1 MQITNSELELVA
13 VYRQKLK
20 VINHQANPQYLQRIS
35 GSDAEFIVFG
45 CEIINPDAL
54 YPSSENILLFVRNEK
69 SEITATLPLRS
80 LFFGANPLSSNDKRF
95 RDLYLFP
102 NDRRIVDIEN
112 CYCKA
117 TDSANGTIV
126 RQFQLGMYFFN
137 QNKNV
142 LNDDYPRT

>member
-20 VINHQANPQYLQRIS
+20 VINHEANPQYLQRIS

-45 CEIINPDAL
+45 CEIITPDAL
-54 YPSSENILLFVRNEK
+54 FPSSENMLLIVRNEK

-80 LFFGANPLSSNDKRF
+80 LFYGSNPLSFPKRF
-95 RDLYLFP
+95 KDMYLFP
-102 NDRRIVDIEN
+102 NDRRIIDIEN

-126 RQFQLGMYFFN
+126 RQFQLGMYYFN

-142 LNDDYPRT
+142 LNDNYPRT